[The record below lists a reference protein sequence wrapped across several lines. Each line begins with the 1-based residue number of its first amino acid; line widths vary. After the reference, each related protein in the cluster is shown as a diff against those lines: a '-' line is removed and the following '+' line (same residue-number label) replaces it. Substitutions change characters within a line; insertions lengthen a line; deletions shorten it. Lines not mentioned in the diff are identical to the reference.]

1 MQKLELSMDLDPIH
15 CWLGY
20 PVQAEIVVLVPIN
33 VKRKNVKC
41 KKKWLTTNV
50 SAFGATSR
58 PHFNL

>member
-41 KKKWLTTNV
+41 KKNMAHYKCERLWCN
-50 SAFGATSR
+50 
-58 PHFNL
+58 